1 MANII
6 EMPKLSDTMTVGT
19 LVKWLKQE
27 GESVQSGDMLA
38 EVETDKATMEV
49 ECFEDGV
56 MLKHYVPEGGQVPI
70 KAPMCAIGEKGEAP
84 PEVSTS
90 NTKTEAPKQEEP
102 AKTAEKSI
110 STQEK
115 IAPSPEVS
123 TPNAEAPSVDVHI
136 KASPLAKRIA
146 TDKGLSLN
154 NIKGTGP
161 NGRIVKADVLNV
173 LEHGVHSIA
182 PSAISAI
189 GGPITE
195 ERSIPISNMR
205 ATIARRL
212 VESKTQLPHFYIEI
226 EVDAA
231 SLIEFRAKLNKR
243 YADLPP
249 EQGGGKLTIN
259 DLILK
264 ASTRALYEVP
274 EVNAS
279 WKDDHIYQYGN
290 VDIAFG
296 VAIDDGLVT
305 PVIRNA
311 NTKSLH
317 QMSQEAK
324 QLIAKARKKK
334 LTPNEMSNSTFTVTN
349 LGMYGI
355 KSFYG
360 VINAPNAA
368 ILSVGGCFKKPIV
381 NEAGQIT
388 IGQSMH
394 IGFSGDHRVVDGA
407 TGARFLAA
415 LKEIIESPALLFV

>member
-1 MANII
+1 MATII

-19 LVKWLKQE
+19 LVKWLKKE
-27 GESVQSGDMLA
+27 GESVQAGDMLA

-56 MLKHYVPEGGQVPI
+56 ILKHYVPEGGQVPI
-70 KAPMCAIGEKGEAP
+70 KAPMCAIGEKGETA
-84 PEVSTS
+84 PEVTA
-90 NTKTEAPKQEEP
+90 TPEAPKAAAPSEAP
-102 AKTAEKSI
+102 AQTPAPSI
-110 STQEK
+110 STP
-115 IAPSPEVS
+115 APSAP
-123 TPNAEAPSVDVHI
+123 TPSVVASTGDARV

-146 TDKGLSLN
+146 ADKGLPIS
-154 NIKGTGP
+154 NIRGTGP

-173 LEHGVHSIA
+173 LEHGTNAVA
-182 PSAISAI
+182 PSAISTI

-195 ERSIPISNMR
+195 ERAIPISNMR

-226 EVDAA
+226 EVDA
-231 SLIEFRAKLNKR
+231 SPLIEFRAKLNKR

-249 EQGGGKLTIN
+249 EQGGGKLTVN

-264 ASTRALYEVP
+264 AATRALYEVP

-279 WKDDHIYQYGN
+279 WKGDHIYQYGN

-317 QMSQEAK
+317 QISQEAK
-324 QLIAKARKKK
+324 QLIGKARKKK
-334 LTPNEMSNSTFTVTN
+334 LTPEEMSNSTFTVTN
-349 LGMYGI
+349 LGMFGI
-355 KSFYG
+355 NSFYG

-368 ILSVGGCFKKPIV
+368 ILSVGGCFKKPVV
-381 NEAGQIT
+381 NEAGLVT
-388 IGQSMH
+388 VGQLMH

-407 TGARFLAA
+407 TGARFLGA
-415 LKEIIESPALLFV
+415 LREIIESPALLFV

>member
-27 GESVQSGDMLA
+27 GETVHSGDMLA

-49 ECFEDGV
+49 ECFEDGII
-56 MLKHYVPEGGQVPI
+56 LKHYVPEGGQVPI
-70 KAPMCAIGEKGEAP
+70 KAPMCAIGQKGEAA
-84 PEVSTS
+84 PEVPTS
-90 NTKTEAPKQEEP
+90 TEAKKAGLP
-102 AKTAEKSI
+102 EKSP
-110 STQEK
+110 Q
-115 IAPSPEVS
+115 
-123 TPNAEAPSVDVHI
+123 TPEAPIVEVEPTTPVTSPAPAVDGHV

-146 TDKGLSLN
+146 SDKGLSLN

-161 NGRIVKADVLNV
+161 HGRIVKTDVLNV
-173 LEHGVHSIA
+173 LEHGVYTVA
-182 PSAISAI
+182 PSTASTV
-189 GGPITE
+189 GGPVAE
-195 ERSIPISNMR
+195 ERAIPISNMR

-226 EVDAA
+226 EVDA
-231 SLIEFRAKLNKR
+231 SPLIELRTKLNKR

-264 ASTRALYEVP
+264 ASTKALYEVP

-279 WKDDHIYQYGN
+279 WRGDHIYQYGN

-305 PVIRNA
+305 PVIRSA
-311 NTKSLH
+311 NTKSLQQISH
-317 QMSQEAK
+317 EAK
-324 QLIAKARKKK
+324 LLITKARNKK
-334 LTPNEMSNSTFTVTN
+334 LTPNEMTNSTFTVTN

-360 VINAPNAA
+360 VINAPNAG

-407 TGARFLAA
+407 TGARFLGA
-415 LKEIIESPALLFV
+415 LKEVIESPALLFV

>member
-1 MANII
+1 
-6 EMPKLSDTMTVGT
+6 MTVGT

-56 MLKHYVPEGGQVPI
+56 ILKHYVAEGGQVPI
-70 KAPMCAIGEKGEAP
+70 KAPMCAIGEKGEAA
-84 PEVSTS
+84 PEVSATP
-90 NTKTEAPKQEEP
+90 EAPAAEADAKAPEAAAP
-102 AKTAEKSI
+102 AATP
-110 STQEK
+110 TP
-115 IAPSPEVS
+115 APTPS
-123 TPNAEAPSVDVHI
+123 TPAPIAAAPAADAHI

-146 TDKGLSLN
+146 ADKGLSLN
-154 NIKGTGP
+154 NIKGSGP
-161 NGRIVKADVLNV
+161 HGRIVKADVLNV
-173 LEHGVHSIA
+173 LEHGVHSVA
-182 PSAISAI
+182 PSAVSTI
-189 GGPITE
+189 GGPVAQ
-195 ERSIPISNMR
+195 ERAIPISNMR

-231 SLIEFRAKLNKR
+231 PLIEFRAKLNKR
-243 YADLPP
+243 YADLPA

-279 WKDDHIYQYGN
+279 WKNDHIYQYGN

-324 QLIAKARKKK
+324 ELIAKARKKK
-334 LTPNEMSNSTFTVTN
+334 LTPNEMTNSTFTVTN

-368 ILSVGGCFKKPIV
+368 ILSVGGCFKKPVV

-407 TGARFLAA
+407 TGARFLGA

>member
-56 MLKHYVPEGGQVPI
+56 ILKHYVPEGGQVPI
-70 KAPMCAIGEKGEAP
+70 KAPMCAIGEKGEAA
-84 PEVSTS
+84 PEVSATP
-90 NTKTEAPKQEEP
+90 TPEAPKEEAP
-102 AKTAEKSI
+102 QAPTKTS
-110 STQEK
+110 
-115 IAPSPEVS
+115 VS
-123 TPNAEAPSVDVHI
+123 TPEATPAPSAPAPVAAAPSVDVHI

-146 TDKGLSLN
+146 ADKGLSLN
-154 NIKGTGP
+154 NIKGSGP

-182 PSAISAI
+182 PSAVSTI

-226 EVDAA
+226 EVDA
-231 SLIEFRAKLNKR
+231 SPLIEFRAKLNKR

-259 DLILK
+259 DLLLK

-279 WKDDHIYQYGN
+279 WKGDHIYQYGN

-305 PVIRNA
+305 PVIRSA

-355 KSFYG
+355 NSFYG